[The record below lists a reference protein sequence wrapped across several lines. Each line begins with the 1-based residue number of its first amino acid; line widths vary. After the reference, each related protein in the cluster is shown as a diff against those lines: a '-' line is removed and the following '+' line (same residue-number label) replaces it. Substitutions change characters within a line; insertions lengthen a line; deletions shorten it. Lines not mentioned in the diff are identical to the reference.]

1 MRKTE
6 YIARFAW
13 EKIMQVWYGLRLV
26 FSIIFAFAGAHL
38 ASERSMGEEEEFLDV

>member
-13 EKIMQVWYGLRLV
+13 EKIMQVWHGLR
-26 FSIIFAFAGAHL
+26 FIFNIMFAFAGAHL
-38 ASERSMGEEEEFLDV
+38 ASERHMGKKEEFLDV